1 MASLKIG
8 YTLVY
13 PMYVMEQK
21 EEASEYK
28 ENMLVWDNPFEYRQC
43 YHHPIPLLSETICET
58 LANYAYTITF

>member
-1 MASLKIG
+1 
-8 YTLVY
+8 
-13 PMYVMEQK
+13 MYVMEQK